1 MTPLRTSPVR
11 PRASQ
16 VNSAIAS
23 RLPIR
28 LRQLHNTGAAP
39 RCQNASIFVAPSPDM
54 LPHSDD
60 DEIARKLLIRPA
72 VAPAAVVATAFD
84 GPAGFDFAHGSAFA
98 TEGRGSDA

>member
-39 RCQNASIFVAPSPDM
+39 GCQNASTFENSPADM
-54 LPHSDD
+54 SPHARLPEL
-60 DEIARKLLIRPA
+60 DEIARKFVILPA
-72 VAPAAVVATAFD
+72 VAPAAVVATAFL
-84 GPAGFDFAHGSAFA
+84 GPNGFAFA
-98 TEGRGSDA
+98 EGAAFEA

>member
-39 RCQNASIFVAPSPDM
+39 RCQNASLLRARLIFPADM
-54 LPHSDD
+54 IPHSLLA
-60 DEIARKLLIRPA
+60 EIARKLVILPA
-72 VAPAAVVATAFD
+72 VAPAAVVATGFRAASR
-84 GPAGFDFAHGSAFA
+84 AGFEFAEGAAF
-98 TEGRGSDA
+98 

>member
-39 RCQNASIFVAPSPDM
+39 RCQKASIFAQTLPDM
-54 LPHSDD
+54 MPHPPLT
-60 DEIARKLLIRPA
+60 EIARQFVILPA
-72 VAPAAVVATAFD
+72 VAPAAAVATGWAGATGFEFAEGAAFRD
-84 GPAGFDFAHGSAFA
+84 ES
-98 TEGRGSDA
+98 R